1 MTYLRGQQ
9 YFPAGLILPA
19 SLSHLNHF
27 QTQLEPSLAAVISFG
42 PISDKD
48 CF

>member
-1 MTYLRGQQ
+1 MTYLCGQQ